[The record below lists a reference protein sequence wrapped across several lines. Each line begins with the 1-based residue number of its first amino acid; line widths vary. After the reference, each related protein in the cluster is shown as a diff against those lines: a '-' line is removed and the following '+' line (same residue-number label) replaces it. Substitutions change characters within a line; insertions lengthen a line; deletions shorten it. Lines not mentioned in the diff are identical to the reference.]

1 MDGTKGAAKW
11 QHNGLRTNRTTSLR
25 TVCGK
30 PINLDEDGYCTDHEE
45 ECPNY
50 GLEDQAEDCECSV
63 FYHEN
68 CCPICLSTEK
78 AIREYEQHR
87 H

>member
-1 MDGTKGAAKW
+1 MATQWIEDEQDYEFTDCD
-11 QHNGLRTNRTTSLR
+11 
-25 TVCGK
+25 VCGK

-78 AIREYEQHR
+78 AIREYEQHL